1 MSALFKN
8 LGSLYRYVLCR
19 DGCNVLNKIKSR
31 SYAKKIVSKV
41 GAQAAKKTRIEVETD
56 PEKLLKYCCGA
67 NIYIEGKDPE
77 LKPDSE
83 YPDWLWNLRIE
94 RGGTKLSE
102 LNPETPA
109 YWKRLSRINYTNN
122 IRIKTR
128 LQRLKAIQYPDDNI
142 P

>member
-1 MSALFKN
+1 
-8 LGSLYRYVLCR
+8 
-19 DGCNVLNKIKSR
+19 
-31 SYAKKIVSKV
+31 SKV

-83 YPDWLWNLRIE
+83 YPAWLWNLRIE

-128 LQRLKAIQYPDDNI
+128 LQRLKAIQYPDDKI